1 MGGKSKSRSSSSNQV
16 NTGALTQQ
24 GANQQA
30 RQMNSAVGHQQG
42 LQNSQ
47 MSQVMPAFGQ
57 MIGGAMESFGS
68 NPMMN
73 MIGAAFGMPV
83 QMQTPDFIQ
92 DFIDKYSPQ
101 EPATPVEQAPH
112 PYNINDDMRMR
123 MGMGGPYQP
132 YANLV
137 RNESLYHR
145 RR

>member
-1 MGGKSKSRSSSSNQV
+1 MGGKSKSRSSSSNKV

-47 MSQVMPAFGQ
+47 MSHVMPAFGQ

-92 DFIDKYSPQ
+92 TFIDKYKPQ
-101 EPATPVEQAPH
+101 EPVEPVAQPQQ
-112 PYNINDDMRMR
+112 PQVSNPNR
-123 MGMGGPYQP
+123 GMFGG
-132 YANLV
+132 
-137 RNESLYHR
+137 RGFM
-145 RR
+145 